1 MKDQKQTT
9 SYDVIIVG
17 GGFAGLTAAR
27 ELNMLG
33 YDVLLL
39 EGKDRLGGRTWTGHR
54 LGCDLELGGTY
65 VHWYQPHTWA
75 EITRYGL
82 QLCEAPA
89 AKKAYWITG
98 GNLRTG
104 TPGELNSIVKESFE
118 QLLNKAYEHL
128 PQPFN
133 PLASSSFTEMD
144 ETTVYE
150 YLDRFSF
157 TSEQKDF
164 LNSLLTIDFNGDPME
179 GAITQMFR
187 WWAFSG
193 GSRYVF
199 ADTVSR
205 YKIKTGTK
213 SLIEAIAGDVK
224 AEIKLS
230 AVVES
235 IESNENFVQVK
246 IRDGES
252 FRAKAAIVTAPLS
265 TLDKI
270 RFQPALSDLKQAF
283 IEEKQVA
290 KGIKVWA
297 RVKGRIEPFV
307 TYAPAG
313 YPLNSVHLDSYIEGD
328 SIIVGFGSDA
338 SRLDSDDPKAV
349 EAAISHW
356 RTDLDIIEST
366 AHDWA
371 GDDLA
376 QETWPMLKPNQFT
389 KYIEEMKR
397 PEQGVFLAGT
407 TYANGWGGF
416 IDGAIEN
423 AIETSRKVH
432 QYLSVSMETVR

>member
-1 MKDQKQTT
+1 MKGQNQMKN
-9 SYDVIIVG
+9 YDVIIVG

-33 YDVLLL
+33 HDVLLL
-39 EGKDRLGGRTWTGHR
+39 EGKDRLGGRTWTDHR

-65 VHWYQPHTWA
+65 VHWYQPHTWS
-75 EITRYGL
+75 EMTRYGL
-82 QLCEAPA
+82 EVYEAPA
-89 AKKAYWITG
+89 AKKAYWITD

-104 TPGELNSIVKESFE
+104 TPAELNAIVKQSFE
-118 QLLNKAYEHL
+118 QLLKKAYEFL

-133 PLASSSFTEMD
+133 PLQSTSFTEMD
-144 ETTVYE
+144 GTTVDE
-150 YLDRFSF
+150 YLNHFSF
-157 TSEQKDF
+157 TNEEKDF
-164 LNSLLTIDFNGDPME
+164 LNSLLTIDFNGDPRE
-179 GAITQMFR
+179 GAITQMIR

-213 SLIEAIAGDVK
+213 SLIDAIAADVE

-235 IESNENFVQVK
+235 IVSNENCVQVK
-246 IRDGES
+246 TRAGEN
-252 FRAKAAIVTAPLS
+252 FRSKAVIVTAPLS
-265 TLDKI
+265 TLDSI
-270 RFQPALSDLKQAF
+270 QFQPALSDEKQAF
-283 IEEKQVA
+283 IKEKQVA

-297 RVKGRIEPFV
+297 RVKGKIEPFV
-307 TYAPAG
+307 TYAPVG
-313 YPLNSVHLDSYIEGD
+313 YPLNSVHLDSYVEDD

-338 SRLDSDDPKAV
+338 DRFDSDDPKAV

-356 RTDLDIIEST
+356 RTDLEIIECT

-416 IDGAIEN
+416 IDGAIED
-423 AIETSRKVH
+423 AIKTSRKVH
-432 QYLSVSMETVR
+432 QYLSVSLETVK